1 MVCRFVKPFYDSLHG
16 NALINAQ
23 SIIASLG
30 QFEDLDFDPGLIYCP
45 ARYGARISQAF
56 TATDAVKVEIE
67 ELEIFRDED
76 IATPDNKYQFTDG
89 VGKLSRELSHGMWSQ
104 LRRSKRKRLQKT
116 PPSAYQIRFQGSKGM
131 VSVDYTLRGSVICLR
146 PSMIKFQ
153 APEETFD
160 IEIARAFDRPGP
172 YFLNRPLIMLLE
184 GLGVPSKVFEDYQK
198 MAVETTRK
206 AARSLKNAATLMES
220 YGLGTAFKLPSILK
234 NLGKLDIISLPE
246 NKFYVDMLQFAINHV
261 LRDLKYHAR
270 IPIPG
275 AWTLVGVADTH
286 RYLQPNQIFACI
298 KPIDGGKRYLRGRVL
313 ISRSPVIHP
322 GDVQIVEAIG
332 APPRNSCFAVEALP
346 NTVVFSVQGGH
357 LYHHSDTSLLNF
369 HR

>member
-1 MVCRFVKPFYDSLHG
+1 VKPFHDHLHG
-16 NALINAQ
+16 DALINAE

-30 QFEDLDFDPGLIYCP
+30 RFEDLDFDPGLIYCP

-67 ELEIFRDED
+67 ELEIFRNND
-76 IATPDNKYQFTDG
+76 ISTSDNRYQFTDG
-89 VGKLSRELSHGMWSQ
+89 VGKLSRELSRGIWSQ
-104 LRRSKRKRLQKT
+104 LRRSKRRHQKT

-131 VSVDYTLRGSVICLR
+131 VSVDHSLRGSVICLR

-184 GLGVPSKVFEDYQK
+184 GLSVPFKTFEHYQEL
-198 MAVETTRK
+198 AVDATRR
-206 AARSLKNAATLMES
+206 AARSLRNAATLMENH
-220 YGLGTAFKLPSILK
+220 GLGTAFKLPSILK
-234 NLGKLDIISLPE
+234 NLEKLDINSLPD
-246 NKFYVDMLQFAINHV
+246 NNFYVKMLEFAINHV
-261 LRDLKYHAR
+261 LRDLKYQAR
-270 IPIPG
+270 IPIQG

-332 APPRNSCFAVEALP
+332 APPSNSCFAEEALP
-346 NTVVFSVQGGH
+346 NTVVFSVQGGE
-357 LYHHSDTSLLNF
+357 LYYKFDTLLLNF